1 MALDERA
8 VDFFGL
14 GGQGGRVTS
23 LGAGVR
29 GNRDACSYRLG
40 IERRLQPLDFIVV
53 DRDQRGRV
61 GVGDEIFLVA

>member
-1 MALDERA
+1 M
-8 VDFFGL
+8 
-14 GGQGGRVTS
+14 

-29 GNRDACSYRLG
+29 GNGDACSYRLG
-40 IERRLQPLDFIVV
+40 VERRLQLLDFIVV

>member
-1 MALDERA
+1 M
-8 VDFFGL
+8 
-14 GGQGGRVTS
+14 TS

-29 GNRDACSYRLG
+29 GNGDACSYRLG
-40 IERRLQPLDFIVV
+40 VERRLQLLDFIVV